1 MGNQLAVI
9 PHAEGL
15 TDATMQAIA
24 REFNF
29 SETTFVLPPEN
40 PTHTCRLRIF
50 TPRHELPF
58 AGHPTLGTAAVLAR
72 RMDAHPSVRQRFTF
86 EEGIGPVAVDVD
98 SDNACLRLR
107 SPNYETTAESPPIHA
122 IAKALSLRESDIT
135 ESWCAGVGLRFCYV
149 RLANF
154 EAVDRAA
161 LDKSAWA
168 VSDANGWSSAL
179 YVFAGEWR
187 SGARLYARC
196 FAPGAGVDEDPAT
209 GSACAGLVASLAERS
224 PAGTRSVRT
233 LDRPGGSDGTPQR
246 VARGG
251 SKGARPADRSQCQ
264 WLRDNRRH
272 GRDHAQGVVSRASG
286 TSAGCRRVKAALR
299 SGFMTS
305 LRSQ

>member
-72 RMDAHPSVRQRFTF
+72 RMDAHASVRQRFTF

-98 SDNACLRLR
+98 GDNACLRLQ

-122 IAKALSLRESDIT
+122 IAKALSLRETDIT

-161 LDKSAWA
+161 LEKSAWA
-168 VSDANGWSSAL
+168 VERRQRLVLCAVCFRQG
-179 YVFAGEWR
+179 
-187 SGARLYARC
+187 SGAVAPVC
-196 FAPGAGVDEDPAT
+196 TPGASRQEP
-209 GSACAGLVASLAERS
+209 GS
-224 PAGTRSVRT
+224 TRI
-233 LDRPGGSDGTPQR
+233 QR
-246 VARGG
+246 L
-251 SKGARPADRSQCQ
+251 ARPALGS
-264 WLRDNRRH
+264 
-272 GRDHAQGVVSRASG
+272 SRASPSG
-286 TSAGCRRVKAALR
+286 RPQDSKRTNFGSTRGFGWDAPACCTRRLEGSAAG
-299 SGFMTS
+299 
-305 LRSQ
+305 

>member
-9 PHAEGL
+9 PNAEGL

-29 SETTFVLPPEN
+29 SETTFVLPAEN

-50 TPRHELPF
+50 TPRNELPF

-72 RMDAHPSVRQRFTF
+72 RMDAHASLRRRFTF

-98 SDNACLRLR
+98 GDNACLRLQ
-107 SPNYETTAESPPIHA
+107 SPNYETTAESPPIDA
-122 IAKALSLRESDIT
+122 IAKALSLRETDIT
-135 ESWCAGVGLRFCYV
+135 ESWCAGVGLQFCYV
-149 RLANF
+149 QLANI

-168 VSDANGWSSAL
+168 PSDANGWPSAL
-179 YVFAGEWR
+179 YVFGGEWR
-187 SGARLYARC
+187 SGARMYARC
-196 FAPGAGVDEDPAT
+196 FVPGAGIDEDPAT
-209 GSACAGLVASLAERS
+209 GSACRWARREPRRAVARW
-224 PAGTRSVRT
+224 TRSVRT
-233 LDRPGGSDGTPQR
+233 LDRPRGPNGTPQR

-251 SKGARPADRSQCQ
+251 SQGARPADRSQCQ

-272 GRDHAQGVVSRASG
+272 GRDHAQGVVSD
-286 TSAGCRRVKAALR
+286 
-299 SGFMTS
+299 
-305 LRSQ
+305 

>member
-1 MGNQLAVI
+1 MDLDFVLADVFSAQPFMGNQLAVI

-122 IAKALSLRESDIT
+122 IAKALSLRETDIT

-224 PAGTRSVRT
+224 PAG
-233 LDRPGGSDGTPQR
+233 LEAYELWID
-246 VARGG
+246 
-251 SKGARPADRSQCQ
+251 
-264 WLRDNRRH
+264 
-272 GRDHAQGVVSRASG
+272 QGVRMGRPSVLHAEARRERGRLTEVNVSGPVTIVG
-286 TSAGCRRVKAALR
+286 TGVITLR
-299 SGFMTS
+299 E
-305 LRSQ
+305 L